1 VRRLRFPLRAL
12 LLPAVVTVVA
22 CSSNDSGTLQIV
34 TGEETDVFTASPAP
48 TTLTVYAIDSSDNWT
63 QLGTGPV
70 STSDIDLGN
79 QDESN
84 AATIAVLGTTS
95 TGADPVA
102 GFSLAVQ
109 YGALAGGTL
118 PVFVQ
123 RTNEWA
129 RLPSPPTDARQSP
142 TLAIISGEFLF
153 IGGGSGSASVG
164 EATQLYDFAPLSP
177 VTGPP
182 TLQVSPLSMPVI
194 GTVGLVLGPDGANPE
209 YYDFSD
215 NSTANVPL
223 PSTQFSFA
231 DVAGGQVIYD
241 YDGSTGTLDYVFV
254 VGGTRTAGAPT
265 QAVLEINP
273 NDTSNSLALSGN
285 LTWLSLTTPRLGAAA
300 AWVPGEGL
308 VVVGGNAGGSGTAQ
322 PAGAELYTAGSSGAN
337 FTALA
342 QFPSDPSIGA
352 GATQWLDTQHV
363 LVAGG
368 ITPTGQDAGVRVF
381 NLVCMAGASD
391 CITTWATL
399 PIALTAASTYVL
411 CNGCSEP
418 ALVVGNELESG
429 LTHTYLLNS
438 TSATELPTKV
448 PHTNASSIQ
457 SPLGFG
463 SVLLFGG
470 ADEIE
475 QFMPSQA
482 PATGS

>member
-1 VRRLRFPLRAL
+1 MKGRVPRRWRGL
-12 LLPAVVTVVA
+12 LLPLLGVAA
-22 CSSNDSGTLQIV
+22 CSSTDKGTLQIV
-34 TGEETDVFTASPAP
+34 TGEETGVLTDAPAP

-63 QLGTGPV
+63 RIGTGSV
-70 STSDIDLGN
+70 STSDIDLGD

-84 AATIAVLGTTS
+84 AATIAVMGTTS
-95 TGADPVA
+95 SGADAVA
-102 GFSLAVQ
+102 GFTLALQ
-109 YGALAGGTL
+109 YGALSGGTL

-142 TLAIISGEFLF
+142 TLAVISGEFLF
-153 IGGGSGSASVG
+153 IGGGTGSNAAA
-164 EATQLYDFAPLSP
+164 EATNLYDFVPLSP
-177 VTGPP
+177 LSAPP
-182 TLQVSPLSMPVI
+182 TLQVPPLSIPVI
-194 GTVGLVLGPDGANPE
+194 GTVALVLGPDDKDE

-215 NSTANVPL
+215 GNTNVVAE
-223 PSTQFSFA
+223 PSTQYSFA

-241 YDGSTGTLDYVFV
+241 YDGSTGTLDAVFI

-265 QAVLEINP
+265 QAVLKIDAT
-273 NDTSNSLALSGN
+273 DTSNSAYPSGSLS
-285 LTWLSLTTPRLGAAA
+285 WLSLTTPRLGAAA

-308 VVVGGNAGGSGTAQ
+308 VVVGGNAGGTGATK
-322 PAGAELYTAGSSGAN
+322 PAGVEMFASGSTGAN
-337 FTALA
+337 FSALT

-368 ITPTGQDAGVRVF
+368 ITPTGQDPGVRLF
-381 NLVCMAGASD
+381 NLVCMAGAAD

-399 PIALTAASTYVL
+399 PIPLTASSTFVVA
-411 CNGCSEP
+411 NGGTAP
-418 ALVVGNELESG
+418 ALVVGNELRSG

-448 PHTNASSIQ
+448 PHYNAGAIQ

-463 SVLLFGG
+463 AVLLFGG

-475 QFMPSQA
+475 QFMPPQSA
-482 PATGS
+482 ATGN